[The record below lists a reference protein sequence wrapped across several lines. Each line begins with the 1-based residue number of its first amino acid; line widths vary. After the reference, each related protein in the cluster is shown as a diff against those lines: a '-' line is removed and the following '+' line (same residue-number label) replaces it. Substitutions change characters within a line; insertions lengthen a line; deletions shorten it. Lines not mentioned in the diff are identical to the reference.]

1 MLGASTEDL
10 ARRRKG
16 RAFRE
21 ERFRERKRRTLR
33 WEREVARRKRNTP
46 LSIRKEQH
54 HHRFLH
60 TGGGIGHQDFGA
72 SPQGRLLPQPP
83 THCHSQPSGP
93 SRLRLVSGLCRV
105 GGCRGTAL
113 ALSHTLLPF
122 FRFCFTFPL
131 FFLFLLRGRLN
142 IYIHAS
148 GVALTNLVCFLTLSL
163 YLYGLVT
170 SSALLS

>member
-1 MLGASTEDL
+1 MERCGALPEDL

-21 ERFRERKRRTLR
+21 EQIRERKRRTLR

-46 LSIRKEQH
+46 LSIRKEQRH
-54 HHRFLH
+54 HSFLH

-83 THCHSQPSGP
+83 HCHSQPSGP

-122 FRFCFTFPL
+122 FRFCFTPF
-131 FFLFLLRGRLN
+131 FLLRGKLN
-142 IYIHAS
+142 MYIYTLQ
-148 GVALTNLVCFLTLSL
+148 VWLSL
-163 YLYGLVT
+163 T
-170 SSALLS
+170 SYIFSHFHHP